1 MRGCAKTGKRP
12 RAQNRGFGRV
22 GETMSVRYFDL
33 LRATLFATVLVLAA
47 FAAGPLQAQSTTPP
61 PDKIDKLIELLSD
74 PDVKAWLAAQDAKPA
89 TPPPATEAGAA
100 QSAMAPATISS
111 GLDVIRAHI
120 RGMVDAVPTL
130 PAQFERAWVILGLEF
145 EDEGLIGIVALIIGL
160 IAVGIGLVGVVFRFT
175 QGYRDWMKAIP
186 KSTAQGRA
194 RSLGARLIYATIMTA
209 VFVLG
214 TAGVF
219 LAFNWPPL
227 LREIVLGYLS
237 VAIATWGAMAL
248 CRVFLVP
255 PSLGVPQAEA
265 VRVFPMSD
273 ARAQHWYRWFVVNV
287 FWLMFVLVT
296 FALMGTFGFDRAGR
310 FALSIPTSFV
320 QVLLILAAIWLRP
333 RQEGAPAEP
342 GLKASSMTRA
352 GWSWAL
358 TFYFTLV
365 WVVQVA
371 GAWRLYWLLIA
382 AAALPWAIVMTR
394 RGVHYL
400 LRAPDAESGGK
411 PLAPVVVATI
421 ERAIRLALIVAAATL
436 LARVWGL
443 EMAMMASSETVLNRI
458 LRGLLNAAVI
468 VLAADFGWSIIK
480 AIIAHRLGSL
490 PGPEAAA
497 HGNVDPKQAR
507 LRTLLPIFQNM
518 LLATIVV
525 MVVLMVLSSMGIE
538 IGPLIAGAGVA
549 GVAIGFGAQ
558 TLVKDVIAGIF
569 YLLDDAF
576 RVGEYIQSGNYKG
589 TVESFS
595 LRSVKLRHHRG
606 YIFTVPFGELG
617 AVQNMSRDWVIDK
630 FSINVDFDTD
640 VEKARKIVKKI
651 GQQFAE
657 DPEYAPH
664 IIEPMK
670 MQGVQSFGDY
680 GIELRVKMM
689 TKPGEQFV
697 IKRKA
702 FVAIKKAFEEAG
714 IRIASP
720 SVQVR
725 GGDSPAAAA
734 AHLQEKLKQEAA
746 ANSAAAS

>member
-1 MRGCAKTGKRP
+1 MAESRP
-12 RAQNRGFGRV
+12 LGV
-22 GETMSVRYFDL
+22 GETMSVRCLGLVGALVVMAL
-33 LRATLFATVLVLAA
+33 LA
-47 FAAGPLQAQSTTPP
+47 FGASPLHAQSAPPP
-61 PDKIDKLIELLSD
+61 PDKIDRLIELLSD
-74 PDVKAWLAAQDAKPA
+74 PDVKAWLAEQDAKRA
-89 TPPPATEAGAA
+89 APPPAAAAGAEPG
-100 QSAMAPATISS
+100 AMAPATLSQA
-111 GLDVIRAHI
+111 LDLIRAHI
-120 RGMVDAVPTL
+120 QGMIDAVPTL
-130 PAQFERAWVILGLEF
+130 PAQFERAWIIIGLEF

-160 IAVGIGLVGVVFRFT
+160 VAVGIGLVGVVYRFT
-175 QGYRDWMKAIP
+175 RGYRDWMTAMP
-186 KSTAQGRA
+186 KRTPQGRA
-194 RSLGARLIYATIMTA
+194 KNLGARLVYGLIMTA

-237 VAIATWGAMAL
+237 VAIVTWGAMAL
-248 CRVFLVP
+248 GRVFLVP
-255 PSLGVPQAEA
+255 PSLDVPQPEEI
-265 VRVFPMSD
+265 RVFPMSD
-273 ARAQHWYRWFVVNV
+273 ARAQHWYRWFVANV

-310 FALSIPTSFV
+310 FVLSIPTSFV
-320 QVLLILAAIWLRP
+320 QLVLILAAVWLRP
-333 RQEGAPAEP
+333 HQPGHEGQRAGGA
-342 GLKASSMTRA
+342 TRV

-358 TFYFTLV
+358 TLYFTLV
-365 WVVQVA
+365 WIVQIA
-371 GAWRLYWLLIA
+371 GAWRLHWLLIA
-382 AAALPWAIVMTR
+382 AAALPWAIMMTR

-400 LRAPDAESGGK
+400 LRSPEPDSGGR

-421 ERAIRLALIVAAATL
+421 ERAIRLAMIIAAAVF

-443 EMAMMASSETVLNRI
+443 EVSSMASSDTLLNRI

-468 VLAADFGWSIIK
+468 VLAADFAWSIVK

-490 PGPEAAA
+490 PGPDTAPHSNA
-497 HGNVDPKQAR
+497 DPKQAR

-538 IGPLIAGAGVA
+538 IGPLIAGAGVV
-549 GVAIGFGAQ
+549 GVALGFGAQ

-630 FSINVDFDTD
+630 FSINVDYDTD

-651 GQQFAE
+651 GQEFAAN
-657 DPEYAPH
+657 PEYAPH

-670 MQGVQSFGDY
+670 MQGVQNFGDY

-725 GGDSPAAAA
+725 GGDPSAAAA
-734 AHLQEKLKQEAA
+734 AHLQGKMKQEEAA
-746 ANSAAAS
+746 TTAAAS

>member
-1 MRGCAKTGKRP
+1 MLEYANA

-22 GETMSVRYFDL
+22 GETMSVRCLGFIRVL
-33 LRATLFATVLVLAA
+33 LVAAALA
-47 FAAGPLQAQSTTPP
+47 FTAGSLHAQSTTPP
-61 PDKIDKLIELLSD
+61 PDKIDRLIELLSD
-74 PDVKAWLAAQDAKPA
+74 PDVKAWLAAQDAKQA
-89 TPPPATEAGAA
+89 TPPPATAAGEG

-111 GLDVIRAHI
+111 ALDMIRAHV
-120 RGMVDAVPTL
+120 RGMIDAIPTL
-130 PAQFERAWVILGLEF
+130 PAQFERARIILGLEF
-145 EDEGLIGIVALIIGL
+145 EDEGLFGIVALIIGL
-160 IAVGIGLVGVVFRFT
+160 VAVGMGLAGITYRFT
-175 QGYRDWMKAIP
+175 QGYRDWLRALP
-186 KSTAQGRA
+186 KRTPQGRA
-194 RSLGARLIYATIMTA
+194 KNLGGRLVYGLIMTA

-237 VAIATWGAMAL
+237 VAIVTWGAMVL
-248 CRVFLVP
+248 GRVFLVP
-255 PSLGVPQAEA
+255 PSLGIAEA
-265 VRVFPMSD
+265 EEIRVFPMSD

-296 FALMGTFGFDRAGR
+296 FALMGTFGFDRAGL

-320 QVLLILAAIWLRP
+320 QLLLILAAIWLRP
-333 RQEGAPAEP
+333 RKEPAMAEP
-342 GLKASSMTRA
+342 GQTASAVTRT

-358 TFYFTLV
+358 TLYFTLV
-365 WVVQVA
+365 WVVQTA

-400 LRAPDAESGGK
+400 LRAPEPDSGAK

-421 ERAIRLALIVAAATL
+421 ERATRLALIIAAAAF

-443 EMAMMASSETVLNRI
+443 EVSSMASGDTVFNRV

-480 AIIAHRLGSL
+480 AIIAHRMGSL
-490 PGPEAAA
+490 PGPDAAA
-497 HGNVDPKQAR
+497 HGTVDPKQAR

-538 IGPLIAGAGVA
+538 IGPLIAGAGVV
-549 GVAIGFGAQ
+549 GVALGFGAQ

-670 MQGVQSFGDY
+670 MQGVQNIGDY
-680 GIELRVKMM
+680 GLELRVKMM

-734 AHLQEKLKQEAA
+734 AHLNEKMKQEAEA
-746 ANSAAAS
+746 KSAAAS